1 MKSGHK
7 SCGRFS
13 ITKETKMATAKN
25 TTKAATTK
33 VKTPA
38 KAAPKKAALSQ
49 TDKAITKINAVI
61 AKLNERKNKLVEE
74 ITAWRD
80 KRAALKA
87 APQPAGAPVATK
99 VKKTATVATK
109 KAATPKKAAS
119 AKKAKPAAGKS
130 VS

>member
-1 MKSGHK
+1 
-7 SCGRFS
+7 
-13 ITKETKMATAKN
+13 MATAKN